1 MNTLNLGIVATIVS
15 NDINYRVED
24 HGSDYVVCCAD
35 GTEYRWFS
43 THQALTP
50 RADIALALSSYLNT
64 KVLQENINY
73 I

>member
-15 NDINYRVED
+15 NGINYRVTD
-24 HGSDYVVCCAD
+24 HGDDYEVCCSD
-35 GTEYRWFS
+35 GTAYRWFS

-50 RADIALALSSYLNT
+50 RADIALALSSYLDT
-64 KVLQENINY
+64 KVLQSDIKY